1 MAVITLTEAKV
12 LLQITGTTQDALITA
27 LIPIIEDEIREYTN
41 QNWQDAPDTPSWQAW
56 MKLPVSRM
64 IGYNLNKNAGNG
76 LQSESIGTY
85 SYTKAA
91 MSGAYPTEIMKA
103 FDKVKV
109 TRIIESKKRQQYREM
124 RGLDEWQIVQN
135 YEPRG
140 NVNEEWDADE
150 LL

>member
-1 MAVITLTEAKV
+1 MAVITLAEAKT
-12 LLQITGTTQDALITA
+12 LLQITDTTKDALITA

-41 QNWQDAPDTPSWQAW
+41 QEWTDAPDTPIWQNW

-64 IGYNLNKNAGNG
+64 IGFNLNKNAGNG
-76 LQSESIGTY
+76 LRSESIGTY

-91 MSGAYPTEIMKA
+91 MSGSYPTEIMNA

-109 TRIIESKKRQQYREM
+109 ARIQQPKKRQQYREM
-124 RGLDEWQIVQN
+124 RGLDEWQLTQN

-140 NVNEEWDADE
+140 NVEGIADD
-150 LL
+150 

>member
-12 LLQITGTTQDALITA
+12 LLQITSTTQDALITA

-41 QNWQDAPDTPSWQAW
+41 QNWTDAPDAPSWQAW

-76 LQSESIGTY
+76 LQSESVGTY

-91 MSGAYPTEIMKA
+91 MIGAYPAEIMKA

-109 TRIIESKKRQQYREM
+109 ASMVQAKVRGQYREL
-124 RGLDEWQIVQN
+124 RGLSDANISSGI
-135 YEPRG
+135 EPRG
-140 NVNEEWDADE
+140 SYDQVIADD
-150 LL
+150 

>member
-12 LLQITGTTQDALITA
+12 LLQITGITQDALITA
-27 LIPIIEDEIREYTN
+27 LIPIVEDDIREYTN
-41 QNWQDAPDTPSWQAW
+41 QDFQDAPTTPSWQAW

-85 SYTKAA
+85 SYTKSA
-91 MSGAYPTEIMKA
+91 MTGAYPAEIMKS

-109 TRIIESKKRQQYREM
+109 ARLTQAKIKGQYRDL
-124 RGLDEWQIVQN
+124 RGMNEEQISTGI
-135 YEPRG
+135 EPRG
-140 NVNEEWDADE
+140 EVDE
-150 LL
+150 VITDD

>member
-27 LIPIIEDEIREYTN
+27 LIPIIEDEIREYTS
-41 QNWQDAPDTPSWQAW
+41 QDWTDAPDTPSWQAW

-64 IGYNLNKNAGNG
+64 IGFNLNKNAGNG

-91 MSGAYPTEIMKA
+91 MSGSYPTEIMKA
-103 FDKVKV
+103 FDKVK
-109 TRIIESKKRQQYREM
+109 TARIAQAKVRGQYREL
-124 RGLDEWQIVQN
+124 RGLSEANLASGI
-135 YEPRG
+135 EPRG
-140 NVNEEWDADE
+140 SHDQVIDDD
-150 LL
+150 